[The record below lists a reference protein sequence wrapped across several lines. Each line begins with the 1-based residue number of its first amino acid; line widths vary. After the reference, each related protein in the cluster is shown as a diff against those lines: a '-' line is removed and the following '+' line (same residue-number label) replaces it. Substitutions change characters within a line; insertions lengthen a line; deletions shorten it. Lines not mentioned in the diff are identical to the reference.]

1 MTPDR
6 PQWLEL
12 LGSLPSNAKPE
23 TKPVASAQQLADGTA
38 GPIADWVSVSMHL
51 SAPQGSRHVMVTLD
65 GAGKTLSAGDHVM
78 LVSHLKRDGKTFN
91 IYEHRSVGGR
101 YAEDGVFHGTSWIIR
116 MEQEE
121 GSDDVGASTST
132 PSQPTETDIAA
143 LNRIVVEVMAR
154 RGQ

>member
-6 PQWLEL
+6 PQWLAL
-12 LGSLPSNAKPE
+12 LGALPAGVKPE
-23 TKPVASAQQLADGTA
+23 TKPVAAAEQLANGTA

-78 LVSHLKRDGKTFN
+78 LVSRLARDGKTFN
-91 IYEHRSVGGR
+91 VYEHRSVGGR
-101 YAEDGVFHGTSWIIR
+101 YAGNGVFHGTSWITR

-121 GSDDVGASTST
+121 GSEEVGDSTST
-132 PSQPTETDIAA
+132 SSQPSQTDVAA

-154 RGQ
+154 R